1 MQAGG
6 AHHMVMGNAQP
17 DKEITRMSPA
27 ANSLPSPT
35 RERASELLAWQP
47 GGGVLSVYLRIEP
60 GDRSGRWRTEL
71 RNGLAETVRS
81 ESPGE
86 AGDDTDLQRTA
97 SRLERK
103 LDADPPHADIRGLIG
118 FVEIA
123 HGPAEERWYASRIPP
138 VRSEVVAGPGP
149 RMGPLLQMLDDGA
162 PLGVAVTSAE
172 RIRLF
177 GWELGRL
184 EEIHDWELS
193 YFAGQWR
200 ERKART
206 VNPAR
211 GDAVSA
217 SGRDRH
223 HQRLEAN
230 RGRFNEQAGG
240 LARNEA
246 AARSWRRLLVFGD
259 ERYAGPFEH
268 GFGPGG
274 CELEHAA
281 DADLVTEPAADIA
294 RRVGELLPGLNR
306 RRERELIDRIKEAA
320 YKEGRA
326 ALAAQAV
333 MESLESGRVE
343 HLVCDPELPG
353 AERMIGLALAGNA
366 AVTPVEDEAAEA
378 LAEHDGAIA
387 LLRY

>member
-1 MQAGG
+1 
-6 AHHMVMGNAQP
+6 
-17 DKEITRMSPA
+17 MSPA
-27 ANSLPSPT
+27 ADSLPSPT
-35 RERASELLAWQP
+35 RERASELLAWRP
-47 GGGVLSVYLRIEP
+47 EGGVLSVYLRIEP
-60 GDRSGRWRTEL
+60 GDRSARWRTEL

-81 ESPGE
+81 ESADQ
-86 AGDDTDLQRTA
+86 AGDGTDLQRTA

-138 VRSEVVAGPGP
+138 VRTEVVAGPGS
-149 RMGPLLQMLDDGA
+149 RMGPLLLQMLDDGA
-162 PLGVAVTSAE
+162 PLGVAVTSAD

-184 EEIHDWELS
+184 QEIHDWELS
-193 YFAGQWR
+193 YFADQWR
-200 ERKART
+200 ERKARA

-230 RGRFNEQAGG
+230 RERFNEQAGG

-246 AARSWRRLLVFGD
+246 AARSWGRVLIFGD

-268 GFGPGG
+268 GFGPNE
-274 CELEHAA
+274 CELEHAG
-281 DADLVTEPAADIA
+281 DADLVTEPAAGIA
-294 RRVGELLPGLNR
+294 RRVAEMLPGLNR

-326 ALAAQAV
+326 ALAAGAV
-333 MESLESGRVE
+333 MESLENRRVE
-343 HLVCDPELPG
+343 HLVCDPDVPG
-353 AERMIGLALAGNA
+353 AERMIGLALASNA